1 MRLIGTYTSDDLS
14 EAAQAALDFYGRRQD
29 LHRDGAS
36 FGDDPTSPRK
46 VSTDIS
52 LVWLDR
58 SDPDA
63 FQISDQLMRAV
74 AGGLGRYLKE
84 RPLFME
90 TVPERSLFVMP
101 LFNLQHYSPGEGFK
115 AWHADWTTSEDA
127 TQPIRRVLAW
137 ILYLND
143 VANAG
148 TEFHWQDHHV
158 DAVCGRL
165 AIFPADLSHIHR
177 GRISDSESKTIATG
191 WINAGSL
198 EAFGR
203 SLQG

>member
-90 TVPERSLFVMP
+90 TVPERS
-101 LFNLQHYSPGEGFK
+101 S
-115 AWHADWTTSEDA
+115 
-127 TQPIRRVLAW
+127 
-137 ILYLND
+137 
-143 VANAG
+143 VALCR
-148 TEFHWQDHHV
+148 
-158 DAVCGRL
+158 CGRSTIQPL
-165 AIFPADLSHIHR
+165 CDGTH
-177 GRISDSESKTIATG
+177 KT
-191 WINAGSL
+191 L
-198 EAFGR
+198 D
-203 SLQG
+203 